1 MKLTGPEMASQNAL
15 DHMAAEASLAGWMV
29 PAVRMRSAVG
39 FATMYFSSIAT
50 RKLLRAAGAD
60 S

>member
-39 FATMYFSSIAT
+39 L
-50 RKLLRAAGAD
+50 RNDVLLVDRDPEIVAGRRRG
-60 S
+60 